1 MRPGLI
7 WGLVGFAVVAVL
19 LVLLIGCSVLI
30 SNRAQPPTKP
40 LSVWGLWHDS
50 EMMDPVLRKFTAQT
64 GIKVEYK
71 KIAAVAEYEQTLLK
85 ALAERRGPDVF
96 VIHHSWVEDKRG
108 IMAPAPKSVID
119 GRALQEEFV
128 DVVTTDLVRDGAIYA
143 LPTSVDTLALYYN
156 KDLLGAAGIAR
167 LPRTWVDLL
176 SDVERLTK
184 VNRLGSIEQ
193 SAIALGT
200 GSNINRVGDIV
211 QVLLL
216 QSGLPILDPQEKQV
230 VINNDAGIRA
240 LQFYTDFANK
250 TKKVYTWDLAQ
261 NYSIDAFAEGKT
273 AMMINYSYH
282 APTIKLKNPRL
293 NFGVAKLPQNVD
305 SPVVNFPNY
314 WPWAV
319 SATAAAPETA
329 WQLVRFMTN
338 AESSAAL
345 NEKLSA
351 PPARKDGVV
360 QLQRDPELGV
370 FAEQALTAKSW
381 PVVNIAATDQVF
393 TELTDGVASGTA
405 TIREALARA
414 QDRLNQLRK
423 QVNGLPPTF

>member
-1 MRPGLI
+1 MRPGLMWSLI
-7 WGLVGFAVVAVL
+7 GFAVVAVL
-19 LVLLIGCSVLI
+19 LLLLIGCSVLI
-30 SNRAQPPTKP
+30 GNRAQPPTKP
-40 LSVWGLWHDS
+40 LVVWGLWHDS
-50 EMMDPVLRKFTAQT
+50 EMMDPVLRAFTAQT

-71 KIAAVAEYEQTLLK
+71 KIAAVAEYETTLLK
-85 ALAERRGPDVF
+85 ALAERRGPDIF
-96 VIHHSWVEDKRG
+96 VIHQSWVEDKRG
-108 IMAPAPKSVID
+108 IMTPAPKSVID
-119 GRALQEEFV
+119 VRALSEEFV
-128 DVVTTDLVRDGAIYA
+128 DVVTANLVRDGAVYA

-156 KDLLGAAGIAR
+156 KDLLGAAGVAR
-167 LPRTWVDLL
+167 PAVTWVDLQR
-176 SDVERLTK
+176 DVERLTQ
-184 VNRLGSIEQ
+184 VNRVGGIQQ
-193 SAIALGT
+193 SAIAMGT
-200 GSNINRVGDIV
+200 GSNINRAGDIV
-211 QVLLL
+211 QALFL
-216 QSGLPILDPQEKQV
+216 QSGLPIFDPQEKNV

-319 SATAAAPETA
+319 ANTSAAPEAA

-345 NEKLSA
+345 NDKLSA

-360 QLQRDPELGV
+360 QLQRDPDLGV
-370 FAEQALTAKSW
+370 FAEQALTARSW
-381 PVVNIAATDQVF
+381 PIVNIAATDQIF
-393 TELTDGVASGTA
+393 AELTDSVSSGTA

-423 QVNGLPPTF
+423 QINGLQPTI